1 VAMVAAD
8 FDVMGFTMLYGLVMT
23 HCTITP
29 TQGAQIKP
37 SKLLTFHLA
46 LQHWYR
52 AHGRHDLP
60 WRNTPD
66 PYAIWV
72 SEIML
77 QQTQVVTVRDRYYA
91 PFLQKFPTVDALA
104 AAPREAVLKA
114 WEGLGYYRR
123 AGHLHEAA
131 KKIVAGGGWRVTGT
145 RPAIFNLPLE
155 GGGRKRQR
163 AGGGDCTGG
172 SEDRL
177 HSLFHHPHP
186 NHQPHPNPPPS
197 RGRERA
203 THASRT
209 TYHAIPNS
217 LELLLALPGIGRNTA
232 HAILAFAYRQPVA
245 VMEANVKRVV
255 TRIFGLAQPKE
266 NELWAGAETL
276 MGLPM
281 RLSEPSSRSTRAQ
294 GGRVAALRNRT
305 EHGRDKEIGQ
315 RNAWMNCF
323 HYNQAMMDLGALI
336 CTPKAPRCGECP
348 AASIC
353 KGKSRPTHYP
363 QAKTKKKI
371 PTRRVVILVREDNKG
386 RLYLEKRDT
395 KLLGGLYGFPQHP
408 PEYQGG
414 ESIGRLRHVYSHFR
428 LEAEVRHEHVRGSNS
443 ADWHSHAAL
452 SRLPL
457 SRLDRNVLKLH
468 QPARVTLA
476 KPRPAQGAVDA
487 EATED

>member
-1 VAMVAAD
+1 MAILFDVEVRLAALAPTGGEGWVRGRAKRHLKLVRGLSPVAMVAAD

-77 QQTQVVTVRDRYYA
+77 QQTQVATVRDRYYA
-91 PFLQKFPTVDALA
+91 PFLKKFPTVDALA

-131 KKIVAGGGWRVTGT
+131 KKIVAGGGWRV
-145 RPAIFNLPLE
+145 A
-155 GGGRKRQR
+155 
-163 AGGGDCTGG
+163 
-172 SEDRL
+172 SE
-177 HSLFHHPHP
+177 S
-186 NHQPHPNPPPS
+186 S
-197 RGRERA
+197 RGHETTR
-203 THASRT
+203 HASRT
-209 TYHAIPNS
+209 TYHAIPDS

-255 TRIFGLAQPKE
+255 TRVFALAQPKE

-294 GGRVAALRNRT
+294 GGRVAAPRNRT
-305 EHGRDKEIGQ
+305 EHGHDKEIGQ

-428 LEAEVRHEHVRGSNS
+428 LEAEVRHEHVRGSNA

-468 QPARVTLA
+468 QPPALRSPNRARHKVRL
-476 KPRPAQGAVDA
+476 
-487 EATED
+487 TEE